1 MATVPE
7 NGAAETGLVVYQPEA
22 ERFRLN
28 LRPSAIGISAGM
40 MAANI
45 THSIMDTAVQATS
58 STAAA
63 GINTI
68 GYVAEKLVEYTIGP
82 AASLPV
88 MYARH
93 AAADTTRNSIRA
105 YSPLTAMV
113 ASAAVG
119 TTTAL
124 AVTAGEAVVKV
135 SAPVVKSA
143 VLGTV
148 SAVAY
153 TASRVYNALPSRAD
167 LLSALPRIRFNG
179 IIIPTSAATAES
191 QNLAYPAFGDTTRTD
206 LISGI
211 NYQPTPIPE
220 QPSAPPPT
228 PLLLTDASVEPP
240 PEINL

>member
-1 MATVPE
+1 MAEQPE
-7 NGAAETGLVVYQPEA
+7 PETGLVVYQSET

-40 MAANI
+40 IAANI

-82 AASLPV
+82 TASLPV

-105 YSPLTAMV
+105 YSPLTSML
-113 ASAAVG
+113 ASAAIG

-124 AVTAGEAVVKV
+124 AVTAGEAVFRGA
-135 SAPVVKSA
+135 APIVKSA
-143 VLGTV
+143 VVGTV
-148 SAVAY
+148 SAVAN
-153 TASRVYNALPSRAD
+153 TASSIYNSIPSREQ
-167 LLSALPRIRFNG
+167 LWSALPRIRFNG
-179 IIIPTSAATAES
+179 IIIPASTI
-191 QNLAYPAFGDTTRTD
+191 QNDMSRPAFGDNTRTD

-211 NYQPTPIPE
+211 NYQPSTPE
-220 QPSAPPPT
+220 QHSSAPPST
-228 PLLLTDASVEPP
+228 PLLLTDSTTVQEAV
-240 PEINL
+240 PEINI

>member
-1 MATVPE
+1 MAEQP
-7 NGAAETGLVVYQPEA
+7 NPETGLVVYQSET
-22 ERFRLN
+22 ERFRLS

-40 MAANI
+40 VAANI
-45 THSIMDTAVQATS
+45 THSIMDSAVQATS

-68 GYVAEKLVEYTIGP
+68 GYVAEKIVEYTIGP
-82 AASLPV
+82 TASLPV

-105 YSPLTAMV
+105 YSPLTSMI

-124 AVTAGEAVVKV
+124 AVTAGEAVIRV

-148 SAVAY
+148 SAA
-153 TASRVYNALPSRAD
+153 TTAASRVYNSFPSREQ
-167 LLSALPRIRFNG
+167 LWSALPHIRFNS
-179 IIIPTSAATAES
+179 IITPVTAIENDLS
-191 QNLAYPAFGDTTRTD
+191 RPAFGDNTRTD

-211 NYQPTPIPE
+211 NFQPSTPE
-220 QPSAPPPT
+220 QHSSAPPST
-228 PLLLTDASVEPP
+228 PLLLTDSTTVQEEV
-240 PEINL
+240 PEINI

>member
-1 MATVPE
+1 MAEQP
-7 NGAAETGLVVYQPEA
+7 APETGLVVYQPEA
-22 ERFRLN
+22 ERFRLS

-40 MAANI
+40 VAANI

-105 YSPLTAMV
+105 YSPLTSML

-148 SAVAY
+148 SAVAGAA
-153 TASRVYNALPSRAD
+153 TKVYNSLPSRAD
-167 LLSALPRIRFNG
+167 MWSALPRIRFNG
-179 IIIPTSAATAES
+179 IVMPASAVAADAH
-191 QNLAYPAFGDTTRTD
+191 NLSYPAFGDTTRTD

-211 NYQPTPIPE
+211 NYQSTPIPE

-228 PLLLTDASVEPP
+228 PLLLTDASAEPP
-240 PEINL
+240 PEISI